1 MHYNDLKADL
11 AGEMRRIAEFLEIE
25 VPAAKW
31 PAVVERCTFE
41 AMKANGDRVGSF
53 WNFEGGAQSFLFKGT
68 NGRWRDVLTPA
79 ELDAY
84 QKRAAEFLPPDAIAW
99 LERGRRG

>member
-1 MHYNDLKADL
+1 MSAKLW
-11 AGEMRRIAEFLEIE
+11 
-25 VPAAKW
+25 PAA
-31 PAVVERCTFE
+31 VERCTFD
-41 AMKANGDRVGSF
+41 AMKARADEIGSF
-53 WNFEGGAQSFLFKGT
+53 WNFAGGAQSFLFKGT

-84 QKRAAEFLPPDAIAW
+84 RQRVAELLPPDAATW